1 MRFSTAAVI
10 MAGSALAG
18 DATSTDYTT
27 QLVTITACPETVTDC
42 PARSTQV
49 QTSVVPLTTSTVYST
64 KVHTITSC
72 APTVTNCPAHST
84 VVSTETV
91 AISTTVCPVG
101 QPIASN
107 PPAWGNSTVAAP
119 PAAPVTT
126 SVVVAAPGTSA
137 PVVQLPPAVT
147 TQAPACPS
155 HSVTAITK
163 SYTTVLTSVEYST
176 IEVPCPTNSA
186 PEGTGQPPVPTIPAG
201 GNTTTPNV
209 PVPTAGAA
217 SLAGSAIFAAVAGV
231 AAFILA

>member
-1 MRFSTAAVI
+1 MRFTAAAAAL
-10 MAGSALAG
+10 MAGTAIAG
-18 DATSTDYTT
+18 DVSTDYTT

-84 VVSTETV
+84 IVTTETV
-91 AISTTVCPVG
+91 AVSTTVCPVG
-101 QPIASN
+101 
-107 PPAWGNSTVAAP
+107 PPTSVPGHWNTTIAP
-119 PAAPVTT
+119 PATT
-126 SVVVAAPGTSA
+126 PGQCGGQPCPPASSGPAT
-137 PVVQLPPAVT
+137 QLPPPVT

-176 IEVPCPTNSA
+176 IEVPCPTQSA
-186 PEGTGQPPVPTIPAG
+186 PGTGAPPAPTNPPTG
-201 GNTTTPNV
+201 GNQT
-209 PVPTAGAA
+209 
-217 SLAGSAIFAAVAGV
+217 
-231 AAFILA
+231 